1 MLERNFSACRFSP
14 PGTSRSRTWPW
25 LSEWGWSIC
34 QPSPFFFA
42 WPCLRG
48 LLCDWSAHGPKDRW
62 VRLPLAR
69 FGSLLRQTFPHGP
82 WYLKRGLGIYWRG
95 MELLRFAHLDFFL
108 ETFLVVQFCLESSK
122 ESRLFGESMGLTSLF
137 FTSMRR
143 LIRFCQ

>member
-1 MLERNFSACRFSP
+1 
-14 PGTSRSRTWPW
+14 
-25 LSEWGWSIC
+25 
-34 QPSPFFFA
+34 
-42 WPCLRG
+42 
-48 LLCDWSAHGPKDRW
+48 
-62 VRLPLAR
+62 
-69 FGSLLRQTFPHGP
+69 
-82 WYLKRGLGIYWRG
+82 